1 MPCIFMYSDVAECF
15 ALKQL
20 AVLSVLYVYC
30 TKDLQ
35 QLNVSSMGKDLHTQ
49 KHSNST
55 CEEM

>member
-35 QLNVSSMGKDLHTQ
+35 QLNVSLMGKDLHTQ
-49 KHSNST
+49 KHLNST